1 MADLSAIPGLAAL
14 WARTTGDDR
23 IRVAVVDGAV
33 DNSHPALAGVA
44 LTTAGSLWTADATPG
59 ARGTHGTAV
68 AGVLAGRHGGPA
80 PGVAPG
86 CRIVSVPVFSDRR
99 PRTTQLDLARG
110 IEAAVEAGAHVVN
123 VSAGRLSAA
132 GGADDLL
139 ARAVR
144 RCAERGVLV
153 VAAAGND
160 GCFCAHVPAALPSVL
175 AVGALAD
182 SGKPMDVSNW
192 GAEYQRRGLLAPG
205 ENLLC
210 PVPGGGVARRSGT
223 SLATPLVAGV
233 AALLLSLQVAAGRR
247 PDPPGIGDA
256 LLATATPCGSDDPA
270 ACLRLLT
277 GTLDIE
283 RAVNLVTTQIEEAQ
297 TPAEPEPEVVQSCAC
312 SDVAPEPGPAV
323 PHQVVHR
330 YEPEPDREEVVPS
343 AVDPEPEPSSLVY
356 AIGALGYDFGTE
368 ARRDSFK
375 QALAAAQKPEPG
387 AQPKPP
393 PNPYDAKQ
401 LVNYLRKKPSES
413 NRLIWTLNLE
423 LTPVYAI
430 EGIGGFGPEVYQRLV
445 DLLDGQVAAT
455 TTTESEV
462 DDAAEA
468 DRRLQRVRKFQ
479 KEPHDL
485 ANLKKLIEDAKDPEF
500 KSIAEDAYH
509 QADNVLYH
517 AKWMCITARKYAKP
531 DDPRLK
537 AVLDAKNAADAAW
550 GKAPEFGKPAKDKNK
565 LIEQAPSLTECA
577 KKGLECAEAAHPIIS
592 GERTRRFIE
601 RIALP
606 GKVTGRTVRL
616 FSGQVVPVVE
626 LEQTEGLVGW
636 DVKQLAAA
644 AVEAGPDDEV
654 GLRQEQAPAG
664 PKPED
669 VREALRDFLNRIY
682 FELRNLGKASADRA
696 LNYAATN
703 AFQAGQTF
711 AQATKLKLVLDEFGV
726 EKSPYARPDSD
737 SWDIKLSFFNPTDTR
752 LARLVFR
759 YTVDVSDV
767 FPVTVGSVRSWRE
780 S

>member
-1 MADLSAIPGLAAL
+1 MAELSAIPGLAAL

-44 LTTAGSLWTADATPG
+44 LTTARSLWPADATPG
-59 ARGTHGTAV
+59 ARGAHGTAV

-86 CRIVSVPVFSDRR
+86 CRIISVPVFSDRR

-182 SGKPMDVSNW
+182 SGKPLAVSNW

-210 PVPGGGVARRSGT
+210 PLPGGGVARRTGT

-247 PDPPGIGDA
+247 PDPRRIADA
-256 LLATATPCGSDDPA
+256 LLTTATPCGSDDPV

-283 RAVNLVTTQIEEAQ
+283 RAVNLVTTQIEEEQ
-297 TPAEPEPEVVQSCAC
+297 VPAEPEVAQSCAC
-312 SDVAPEPGPAV
+312 SDVTPAPEPV
-323 PHQVVHR
+323 VTQQVVHR
-330 YEPEPDREEVVPS
+330 YEPAPDREEVVPS
-343 AVDPEPEPSSLVY
+343 AVEPEPEPSSLVY

-375 QALAAAQKPEPG
+375 QALAAYQNSQPMPAD

-401 LVNYLRKKPSES
+401 LVTYLRKKPSES

-430 EGIGGFGPEVYQRLV
+430 EGVGGFGPEVYQRLV

-468 DRRLQRVRKFQ
+468 DRRLKRVRKFQ
-479 KEPHDL
+479 KDPRDL
-485 ANLKKLIEDAKDPEF
+485 ANLKKLIQDAGESEF
-500 KSIAEDAYH
+500 KNIAEDAFH
-509 QADNVLYH
+509 QADNALHH

-537 AVLDAKNAADAAW
+537 TALDAKKAADEAW
-550 GKAPEFGKPAKDKNK
+550 KKAPEFGKPTKDKNK
-565 LIEQAPSLTECA
+565 LIEQAESLAESA
-577 KKGLECAEAAHPIIS
+577 KKALECAEAAHPIIS
-592 GERTRRFIE
+592 GERTKRFIE
-601 RIALP
+601 RVALP
-606 GKVTGRTVRL
+606 GRVTGRTVRL
-616 FSGQVVPVVE
+616 FSGQVVPVIE

-644 AVEAGPDDEV
+644 AVDADDDV
-654 GLRQEQAPAG
+654 DLRHEQDDNRPQS
-664 PKPED
+664 EE

-682 FELRNLGKASADRA
+682 FELRNLGKAAADRA

-711 AQATKLKLVLDEFGV
+711 AQATKQKLVLDEFGV

-737 SWDIKLSFFNPTDTR
+737 SWDIKLSFFNPLDTR
-752 LARLVFR
+752 RARLVFR

-767 FPVTVGSVRSWRE
+767 FPVTVGAVRSWRE